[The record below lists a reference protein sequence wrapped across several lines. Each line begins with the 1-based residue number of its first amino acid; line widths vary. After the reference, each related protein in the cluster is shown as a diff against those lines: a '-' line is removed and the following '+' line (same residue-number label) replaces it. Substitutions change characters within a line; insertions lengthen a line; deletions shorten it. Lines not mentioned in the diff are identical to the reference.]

1 MSLSG
6 IGKEKNSVLL
16 YKKVFF
22 RGAVSRDE
30 LVKDVNCLFG
40 K

>member
-1 MSLSG
+1 MNLPS
-6 IGKEKNSVLL
+6 IEKEKNSVLL
-16 YKKVFF
+16 YKNVFF